1 MYAYSLLNFYL
12 ITQDRTEKDPVK
24 SKSLGTKNV
33 RKKQL
38 KFK

>member
-1 MYAYSLLNFYL
+1 MHAYILLNFYL
-12 ITQDRTEKDPVK
+12 ITQDRIEKDPVK

-33 RKKQL
+33 KKQL